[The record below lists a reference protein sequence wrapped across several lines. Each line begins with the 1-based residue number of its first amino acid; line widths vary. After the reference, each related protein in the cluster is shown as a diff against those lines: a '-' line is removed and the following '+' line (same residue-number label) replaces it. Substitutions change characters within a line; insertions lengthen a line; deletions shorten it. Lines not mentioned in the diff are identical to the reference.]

1 MKDKVA
7 IYCRISTQ
15 MQSTDRQEEDL
26 LKYAEQNNYKVE
38 DVYVDVVTGFSVFE
52 ERKRYSDLL
61 KAIDEGKIEIIL
73 FSELTRLGRNS
84 TELLSEIQRLQ
95 DKGVAL
101 YFQKQDLWVRNSK
114 QDLGSKILLAVLAI
128 TTTYE
133 IELFA
138 ERSLSGK
145 ISKITNGGGVG
156 GDNNAY
162 GYCNDENKRISI
174 RNDEANVVKRI
185 FNLYADGK
193 SVVDICEIL
202 NAENIPTSYTTRLK
216 EAKVRRKQKGVQ
228 SKIYKFDEDNLKW
241 RQSTISRMLSNEL
254 YIGHRKV
261 TFHKPNVDKKNK
273 NREVYFE
280 YDVRLE
286 NLRIVSDELFFKVQ
300 DRLLSSK
307 YNKNNS
313 IKHENLLKSKLK
325 CGECGSNFS
334 VGKSTE
340 TTTNYLS
347 GGRTYKCY
355 GRVNRKDK
363 PQTCIDGAEIRQWK
377 LDGLVLSLSLYM
389 FAEINLNDIHS
400 NKVTTLRK
408 EIDEDTKVLNNLKKQ
423 LNDISESYKRAL
435 KKLLPLDDVIAQ
447 ELINEE
453 KKNYEE
459 QKVIIEKSIEKY
471 KHRIVE
477 NQIIIDKSQKIYD
490 SFATVYSK
498 MEDIRRSKELVK
510 SMIDEFIDEILIYKI
525 HKLWNLVIIK
535 YNNGAEMWGTVKS
548 ARYKKSEM
556 FYDEL
561 TCKYGIE
568 FQAWLLNNSEHCF
581 NYNKETHKVY
591 YNGNSDIYTNLKIGE
606 YTYDEFNSVLIESEW
621 IGSFPY
627 YSFENQDVNVL
638 PINDKFKLSI
648 MKQ

>member
-1 MKDKVA
+1 
-7 IYCRISTQ
+7 
-15 MQSTDRQEEDL
+15 
-26 LKYAEQNNYKVE
+26 
-38 DVYVDVVTGFSVFE
+38 
-52 ERKRYSDLL
+52 
-61 KAIDEGKIEIIL
+61 
-73 FSELTRLGRNS
+73 
-84 TELLSEIQRLQ
+84 
-95 DKGVAL
+95 
-101 YFQKQDLWVRNSK
+101 
-114 QDLGSKILLAVLAI
+114 
-128 TTTYE
+128 
-133 IELFA
+133 
-138 ERSLSGK
+138 
-145 ISKITNGGGVG
+145 
-156 GDNNAY
+156 
-162 GYCNDENKRISI
+162 
-174 RNDEANVVKRI
+174 
-185 FNLYADGK
+185 
-193 SVVDICEIL
+193 
-202 NAENIPTSYTTRLK
+202 
-216 EAKVRRKQKGVQ
+216 
-228 SKIYKFDEDNLKW
+228 
-241 RQSTISRMLSNEL
+241 
-254 YIGHRKV
+254 
-261 TFHKPNVDKKNK
+261 
-273 NREVYFE
+273 
-280 YDVRLE
+280 
-286 NLRIVSDELFFKVQ
+286 
-300 DRLLSSK
+300 
-307 YNKNNS
+307 
-313 IKHENLLKSKLK
+313 
-325 CGECGSNFS
+325 
-334 VGKSTE
+334 
-340 TTTNYLS
+340 
-347 GGRTYKCY
+347 
-355 GRVNRKDK
+355 
-363 PQTCIDGAEIRQWK
+363 
-377 LDGLVLSLSLYM
+377 M

-400 NKVTTLRK
+400 NKITTLRK

-459 QKVIIEKSIEKY
+459 QKVIIERSIEKY

-477 NQIIIDKSQKIYD
+477 NQIIIDKSQKIYN

-510 SMIDEFIDEILIYKI
+510 SMIDEFIDEILIYRI

-581 NYNKETHKVY
+581 HYNKETHKVY